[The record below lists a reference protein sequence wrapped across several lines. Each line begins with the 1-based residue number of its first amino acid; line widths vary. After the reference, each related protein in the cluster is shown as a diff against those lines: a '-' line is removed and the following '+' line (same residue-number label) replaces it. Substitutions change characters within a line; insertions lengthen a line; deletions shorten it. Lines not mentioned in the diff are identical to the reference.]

1 MKAGK
6 VLRFVARYPYVLL
19 AVAVAAAV
27 ALFCHRLRSTSE
39 VAVGHTDAIGRTAT
53 QVSDIKL
60 IGQWEALN
68 ISCEEMVDTFEEHFF
83 GDKELVRIY
92 TGKMRLGVDFGS
104 EAADRLS
111 VRGDTVVVRL
121 PRVRLL
127 NPDFIDEARTRT
139 FYERGQWG
147 AEANRAL
154 YEKARRAMLRRN
166 LTAAQL
172 GMAADNVRRRLRE
185 TLMAFGYADVEFV
198 DDDGKNENKQI

>member
-6 VLRFVARYPYVLL
+6 VLKFVARYPYVLL

-39 VAVGHTDAIGRTAT
+39 VALSHTGAIARTAT
-53 QVSDIKL
+53 QLTDVRL

-83 GDKELVRIY
+83 GDKELVKIY
-92 TGKMRLGVDFGS
+92 TGTMRLGVDFGG

-111 VRGDTVVVRL
+111 VRGDTAVVRL

-139 FYERGQWG
+139 FYERGRWG

-154 YEKARRAMLRRN
+154 CEKARMAMLRRN
-166 LTAAQL
+166 LTPAQL

-185 TLMAFGYADVEFV
+185 TLMAFGYGDVEFV
-198 DDDGKNENKQI
+198 DDGNNNENK